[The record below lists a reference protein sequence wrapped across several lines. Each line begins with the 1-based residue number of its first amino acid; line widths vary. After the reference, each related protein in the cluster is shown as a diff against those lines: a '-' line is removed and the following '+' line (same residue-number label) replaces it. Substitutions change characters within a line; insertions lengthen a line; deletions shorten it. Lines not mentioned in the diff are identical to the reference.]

1 MTDQGD
7 TDEASAGSERVFRAE
22 IVDRLYDVAL
32 DPIRL
37 EELVDVWEGRLGR
50 LDTRPG
56 AGEPLEDPDIEAH
69 VRRATVF
76 LDRYEATRGAEARR
90 SVLEQV
96 PRSAAFLSDGGPQIA
111 AFNRAA
117 AVAFGLREEA
127 PLLRHLAQEG
137 RRLQA
142 KYARKNREFG
152 EDW

>member
-7 TDEASAGSERVFRAE
+7 TDETSAGSERVFRAE

-50 LDTRPG
+50 LDARPG
-56 AGEPLEDPDIEAH
+56 APEPLEDPDIEAH

-96 PRSAAFLSDGGPQIA
+96 PRYLAAERQP
-111 AFNRAA
+111 
-117 AVAFGLREEA
+117 GLRMVA
-127 PLLRHLAQEG
+127 P
-137 RRLQA
+137 
-142 KYARKNREFG
+142 
-152 EDW
+152 